1 MADFSRREDE
11 LRLGGR
17 VSPGILARL
26 WSFHAGAM
34 LWRNT
39 VVSCA
44 AFVVG
49 LGVLW
54 ALVEFARMDEV
65 AAAAIGFVAANSLHY
80 LLGRAWIFRGTERGR
95 ASGYA
100 LFLINAGVGLALTVG
115 LMPPSSSSRRST
127 TSWRGRSF
135 RSSPG
140 WWCLCSTRS
149 STSGRFSREVPGLE
163 P

>member
-26 WSFHAGAM
+26 WSFDAGAM

-39 VVSCA
+39 MVSCA

-65 AAAAIGFVAANSLHY
+65 AAAAIGFVVANSLHY

-115 LMPPSSSSRRST
+115 LYAAVLEFTAINYLVARAIVSLVA
-127 TSWRGRSF
+127 GLVVFVLNAVFNF
-135 RSSPG
+135 RQI
-140 WWCLCSTRS
+140 
-149 STSGRFSREVPGLE
+149 
-163 P
+163 

>member
-65 AAAAIGFVAANSLHY
+65 AAAAIGFVVANSLHY

-115 LMPPSSSSRRST
+115 LYAAVLEFTAINYLVARAIVSLVA
-127 TSWRGRSF
+127 GLVVFVLNAVFNF
-135 RSSPG
+135 RQI
-140 WWCLCSTRS
+140 
-149 STSGRFSREVPGLE
+149 
-163 P
+163 